1 MVRKTFRVR
10 DFGARSQGMKGAA
23 PGRSRRPSTR
33 LFAAAY
39 LPGSYSTKVSIGSTS
54 LGDGTPQKSRIV
66 EPSKQIIVKN
76 PAVDFEILPHTQGW
90 VRSGDKEGGEGT
102 GPVIKKIIKKMNVE
116 DHLDCIELDADYCA
130 QLEEKFGEHENV
142 HIHCMSIT
150 DFAPTQKYDVIV
162 STLPF
167 NSLPPKLVQQVV
179 DQYNE
184 IIKPGGYITYI
195 EYVVLG
201 NVKRLVLSKEKKAA
215 WDVKQQTLKEWFGRY
230 GVERKI
236 VWRNLPPS
244 YVYYLKID
252 KVENEKEKSK
262 TI

>member
-1 MVRKTFRVR
+1 MLSLASTSM
-10 DFGARSQGMKGAA
+10 AWSQQ
-23 PGRSRRPSTR
+23 TR
-33 LFAAAY
+33 LAWIKGVF
-39 LPGSYSTKVSIGSTS
+39 
-54 LGDGTPQKSRIV
+54 R
-66 EPSKQIIVKN
+66 N
-76 PAVDFEILPHTQGW
+76 PAKVGAIAPCSSYVADELTRYIMHEDRKPLRILEVGA
-90 VRSGDKEGGEGT
+90 GT
-102 GPVIKKIIKKMNVE
+102 GPITKEIIKKMNE
-116 DHLDCIELDADYCA
+116 DDHLDCIELDAVYCD

-142 HIHCMSIT
+142 HIHCMSII
-150 DFAPTQKYDVIV
+150 DFAPTEKYDVIV